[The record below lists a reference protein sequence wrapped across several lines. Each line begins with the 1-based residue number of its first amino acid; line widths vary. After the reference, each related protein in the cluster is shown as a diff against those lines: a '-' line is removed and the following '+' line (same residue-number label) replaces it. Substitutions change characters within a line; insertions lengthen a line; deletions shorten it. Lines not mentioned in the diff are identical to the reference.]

1 MLAAATEMARREHCT
16 MSELV
21 REALREYERKNLWA
35 EANAYGQA
43 KSRERG
49 LTQSDVEHQ
58 APVATS
64 NSSTRG
70 RVKLLHPWQRDGGT
84 LFGRIALGNLN
95 R

>member
-1 MLAAATEMARREHCT
+1 MNSTAAKISEKNVAQALIKVRAMDDARKIQVASEIAEQQPILLSMVLAQT
-16 MSELV
+16 
-21 REALREYERKNLWA
+21 
-35 EANAYGQA
+35 
-43 KSRERG
+43 
-49 LTQSDVEHQ
+49 
-58 APVATS
+58 PVATS

>member
-1 MLAAATEMARREHCT
+1 MR
-16 MSELV
+16 
-21 REALREYERKNLWA
+21 RKNR
-35 EANAYGQA
+35 NAR
-43 KSRERG
+43 KP
-49 LTQSDVEHQ
+49 
-58 APVATS
+58 PVATS